1 MRQVHVVFALREQD
15 GTHQSRIHRFAGLLQ
30 SYRKAQILL
39 PVGEV
44 FDLALLRPGDYHDL
58 RRLFAVYLC
67 GRLYLAAVAQMYR
80 VAVYVKHDLNR
91 RVFLEIRL
99 DIDFRMIIC
108 AGIFSVVYLRVVNY
122 FVSGFFEHLCNFVAD
137 AHHVSAFVLSAS
149 GVAVSVES
157 AVEHFIALGS
167 VRVENEHGGLRF
179 VDGFQID
186 RLVQNFFYVY

>member
-1 MRQVHVVFALREQD
+1 
-15 GTHQSRIHRFAGLLQ
+15 
-30 SYRKAQILL
+30 
-39 PVGEV
+39 
-44 FDLALLRPGDYHDL
+44 
-58 RRLFAVYLC
+58 
-67 GRLYLAAVAQMYR
+67 MYR

-99 DIDFRMIIC
+99 DIDFRVVIC

-137 AHHVSAFVLSAS
+137 AHHVSAFILSAP

-157 AVEHFIALGS
+157 AVEHLIALGR